1 MSAWYF
7 EGSVPSRMNFW
18 DWLDLVNTTAHPTA
32 QQIVQLELLNFR
44 GDLARIREAK
54 RVEAA
59 HFRADWGIGWRI
71 RE

>member
-1 MSAWYF
+1 MLALYF
-7 EGSVPSRMNFW
+7 EGPLEKFG
-18 DWLDLVNTTAHPTA
+18 LHYVNTTAHPTERH
-32 QQIVQLELLNFR
+32 VELELLNFR

-54 RVEAA
+54 RVVAA

>member
-1 MSAWYF
+1 MLAWYF
-7 EGSVPSRMNFW
+7 EGPCPLEKFG
-18 DWLDLVNTTAHPTA
+18 LHYVNTTAYPTA

-59 HFRADWGIGWRI
+59 HFRADCGIGRRI